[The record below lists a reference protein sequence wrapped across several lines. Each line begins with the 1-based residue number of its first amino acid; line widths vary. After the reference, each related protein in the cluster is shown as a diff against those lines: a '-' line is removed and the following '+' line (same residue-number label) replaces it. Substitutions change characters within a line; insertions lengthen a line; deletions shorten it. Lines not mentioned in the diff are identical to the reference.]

1 MHGLAVY
8 VKEELPFVRDVSLE
22 SSTNSYVFKCLYFT
36 QCHFFF
42 CYRLLSS
49 SLCTDFDAVS
59 SNTDGIFSINPSTN
73 AFVFG
78 DLKSPS

>member
-36 QCHFFF
+36 QCHFFSVIDYF
-42 CYRLLSS
+42 LRLYVQI
-49 SLCTDFDAVS
+49 DAVS